1 LKVEVRERERERE
14 RVEWMAGTRHRKVEA
29 VFIIE
34 IDRSFYKIGMR
45 KEKKS

>member
-1 LKVEVRERERERE
+1 
-14 RVEWMAGTRHRKVEA
+14 MAGTRHRKVEA